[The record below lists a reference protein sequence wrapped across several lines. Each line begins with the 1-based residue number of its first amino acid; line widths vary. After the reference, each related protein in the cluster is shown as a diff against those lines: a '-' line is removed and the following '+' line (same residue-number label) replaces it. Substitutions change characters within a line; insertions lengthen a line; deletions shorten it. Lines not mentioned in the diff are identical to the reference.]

1 MLESPLRCSVKGSGY
16 IFELLRSKRTH
27 RNRKENVCVLL
38 QGTGSHSC
46 VCLFRVCLTSQ
57 RFARPLS
64 SRVRAQTCPLSL
76 SPTLY
81 AQQLYLRH
89 KVGKMREVCQ
99 NTKFMMMHVRDCPGT
114 TSTFDVCP
122 FPWCRKVKHLL
133 YHLVSCEKP
142 EQCSICTPKDIS
154 PTLKALRGLNAHRH
168 KKHREKLRAA
178 ARAALSARA
187 SAICTVTKS
196 RTPVPAPLANLKK
209 GCPMSKSDAKS
220 GIARHPGA
228 VPNPTGK
235 APAVQPNHPGA
246 PNAAKVSH
254 GATKATAPKPAA
266 PKHPHPGASVNPL
279 NKDVPVPLRGSTPN
293 PILPSDTEDSAIAS
307 NISVPSQ
314 PTTKSPTPLP
324 VSNPLAGAPSV
335 PSDGEKADKG
345 STLPARGDTPPKNGC
360 AGQATAGKASVKSAR
375 LVEE

>member
-1 MLESPLRCSVKGSGY
+1 
-16 IFELLRSKRTH
+16 
-27 RNRKENVCVLL
+27 
-38 QGTGSHSC
+38 
-46 VCLFRVCLTSQ
+46 
-57 RFARPLS
+57 
-64 SRVRAQTCPLSL
+64 
-76 SPTLY
+76 
-81 AQQLYLRH
+81 
-89 KVGKMREVCQ
+89 MREVCQ

-345 STLPARGDTPPKNGC
+345 STLPARGDTPPENGC
-360 AGQATAGKASVKSAR
+360 AGQATADKASVKSAR

>member
-1 MLESPLRCSVKGSGY
+1 
-16 IFELLRSKRTH
+16 
-27 RNRKENVCVLL
+27 
-38 QGTGSHSC
+38 
-46 VCLFRVCLTSQ
+46 
-57 RFARPLS
+57 
-64 SRVRAQTCPLSL
+64 
-76 SPTLY
+76 
-81 AQQLYLRH
+81 
-89 KVGKMREVCQ
+89 MREVCQ

-133 YHLVSCEKP
+133 YHLVSCKKP

-178 ARAALSARA
+178 AEAALSARA
-187 SAICTVTKS
+187 SAICAATKS

-209 GCPMSKSDAKS
+209 GSSIVSKSDAKP

-235 APAVQPNHPGA
+235 APAVQPNRPGA
-246 PNAAKVSH
+246 KVPH
-254 GATKATAPKPAA
+254 GAATKATAPKPAA
-266 PKHPHPGASVNPL
+266 TKHPGASINPL

-293 PILPSDTEDSAIAS
+293 PILPSDTEDSAVAS
-307 NISVPSQ
+307 KISVPSQ

-324 VSNPLAGAPSV
+324 VSNPLAGAPSL

-345 STLPARGDTPPKNGC
+345 STPPARGDTPPENGC
-360 AGQATAGKASVKSAR
+360 AGQATAGKASVESAR